1 MRTNTSQQGSS
12 VVGLVVGTL
21 LSATVLLTHGESGT
35 SQERKP
41 SSTVPA
47 QKDPAVAAGPSLS
60 IASSLESLRQAVA
73 AELAKVPASDEELK
87 IDVSGLIVHN
97 GGPDRL
103 VAGAPVQR
111 SGARLSPA
119 REDGE
124 QASSGDDER
133 VVGTVVLLGVLDPW
147 PAEPT
152 DSGLSDTTYLV
163 RRESPAAS
171 EVAIVSTKGE
181 VVAVVPLIGPP
192 SSAPAWTTDH
202 VRVGED
208 ENEAPVCTFGESEW
222 SRIYMSILHYF
233 ESDVG

>member
-1 MRTNTSQQGSS
+1 MRTQQRSS

-21 LSATVLLTHGESGT
+21 LSATVLLAHGESRA

-47 QKDPAVAAGPSLS
+47 QKDPEVAAGVSLS

-87 IDVSGLIVHN
+87 IDASGLIIHN

-111 SGARLSPA
+111 V
-119 REDGE
+119 GE
-124 QASSGDDER
+124 RTPSADDER
-133 VVGTVVLLGVLDPW
+133 VIGTVVLLGVLDPW

-152 DSGLSDTTYLV
+152 DSGPSDTTYLV
-163 RRESPAAS
+163 RRESPAAN
-171 EVAIVSTKGE
+171 EVSIVSAEGE

-202 VRVGED
+202 VRVS
-208 ENEAPVCTFGESEW
+208 EAEGDAALCTVGESEW